1 MEKKEGAAQNESSSN
16 KNPSNND
23 KAAAILWGHITQ
35 EQVRI
40 KGSKR

>member
-23 KAAAILWGHITQ
+23 KAAAIL
-35 EQVRI
+35 
-40 KGSKR
+40 